1 MTTMKPVHYLGIA
14 AAVGIGFV
22 VAQEIRGALIAKNIS
37 DQRVAAACTPHRRKG
52 GMEVRGVL
60 EQVQTVPELPEVDGR
75 IIFMVNKRLEAG
87 LSVSAQYE
95 VLKEIK
101 RVCPARYTS
110 DIALDSL
117 EGEANLQ
124 LANHQARQQE
134 LDRYLQ
140 QQIKWADQQIESA
153 NGMLNQLSQ

>member
-1 MTTMKPVHYLGIA
+1 MTTIKPVHYLGIA

-60 EQVQTVPELPEVDGR
+60 EQVQAVPELPEVDGR
-75 IIFMVNKRLEAG
+75 IIFAVNSRLESG
-87 LSVSAQYE
+87 LAISAQYE

-117 EGEANLQ
+117 EAEANLQ
-124 LANHQARQQE
+124 LADHQARQLE

-140 QQIKWADQQIESA
+140 QQDRYLQQQIEWA
-153 NGMLNQLSQ
+153 NGMLNQLRQ